1 MVADEELA
9 RADIYAILAAG
20 LRTPLLQS
28 QFQWL
33 SELAAEAD
41 QSPLATSWKKLA
53 EAANNAD
60 EEAEAEE
67 FHRLFVGMSGGL
79 LTPYAS
85 WYING
90 NMFAQPLVE
99 LRATLSNIG
108 IATPEQ
114 EKEPEDHLGYL
125 CNLMQYLIAKGDDDS
140 AKLLMNRFLQPWVR
154 RFAVDMANNAH
165 SIFYRAFADLL
176 DKFLE
181 IESIYYFE
189 LSDK

>member
-1 MVADEELA
+1 
-9 RADIYAILAAG
+9 
-20 LRTPLLQS
+20 
-28 QFQWL
+28 
-33 SELAAEAD
+33 
-41 QSPLATSWKKLA
+41 
-53 EAANNAD
+53 
-60 EEAEAEE
+60 
-67 FHRLFVGMSGGL
+67 MSGGL

-85 WYING
+85 WYLNG

-140 AKLLMNRFLQPWVR
+140 AKLLMNQFLQPWVR